1 VEKSHQMRPLKRA
14 TYNPVSPIDGTQLEA
29 NIHLSSAFRHPV
41 RLQNLL
47 PSSAQQEPR
56 MFRQRTDP
64 ALARA
69 RAAQRAPTLPSQ
81 ASPGRVQDWYPAYAN
96 FPWENIERFL
106 RQKWPYW
113 TDFNPSK
120 VCKPS
125 SMITN
130 TYDMSRRPI
139 SGNSRCLKG

>member
-1 VEKSHQMRPLKRA
+1 
-14 TYNPVSPIDGTQLEA
+14 
-29 NIHLSSAFRHPV
+29 
-41 RLQNLL
+41 
-47 PSSAQQEPR
+47 

-81 ASPGRVQDWYPAYAN
+81 ASTGRVQEWYPAYAN

-120 VCKPS
+120 VRKPS

-130 TYDMSRRPI
+130 ANHFLEATDMWQFEVPARLTEVSA
-139 SGNSRCLKG
+139 L